1 MVHTKRRNR
10 LKQKTMNDVISV
22 MTNSK
27 LAKKQTRK
35 TVEHNLDD
43 LEFDDEWIVENDEVS
58 SVRL

>member
-1 MVHTKRRNR
+1 
-10 LKQKTMNDVISV
+10 MNDVISV